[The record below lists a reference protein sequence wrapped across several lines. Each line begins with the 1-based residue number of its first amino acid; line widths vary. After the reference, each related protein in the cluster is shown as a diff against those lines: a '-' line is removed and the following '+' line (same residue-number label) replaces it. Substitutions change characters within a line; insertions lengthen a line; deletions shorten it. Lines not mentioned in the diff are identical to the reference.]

1 MLKCEKVEGREGER
15 NGLPSSIARIWL
27 DVKTW
32 SLTSFVFWNEKDSL
46 LPFTSSKTSLCETKH
61 QRPEGLHVSGLPWWQ
76 ILLNVYLKE
85 IYCLW
90 WSVTCSTILTVW
102 LVLSNGQRISH
113 QFQGL
118 AYRVLVHLFL
128 LLANSRC
135 KHEEGVHGR
144 AGEEADV
151 NMGKETTHHIFMSY
165 ERWCGQAR
173 LQGGLRRRRYNTC

>member
-1 MLKCEKVEGREGER
+1 MR
-15 NGLPSSIARIWL
+15 RIL
-27 DVKTW
+27 CCH
-32 SLTSFVFWNEKDSL
+32 L
-46 LPFTSSKTSLCETKH
+46 LPV
-61 QRPEGLHVSGLPWWQ
+61 RPVYVKPNTRDLRGYWWLTVRSHVSGRPWWQ

-90 WSVTCSTILTVW
+90 WSVTCSMILTVW

-118 AYRVLVHLFL
+118 EHRVLVHLFL

-135 KHEEGVHGR
+135 KHGEGVHGR

-173 LQGGLRRRRYNTC
+173 LQGGLRRRRHNTC